1 MGDIFSCISRNQTE
15 EDVSCQQCE
24 HHEHK
29 RLQEEVD
36 VRCEQSELELK
47 QRMAEMEILYRKKV
61 DELRLQKEANVKSE
75 LEHKE
80 RKAQMEKFYKKKVED
95 MRSALKKK
103 EEELKSFKDRMAEM
117 ETFYRKKVDEIRLQR
132 EADVKSELEHKER
145 MAEMEKFYKKKVED
159 MRSALKKKEEE
170 LKSFKDRM
178 AAEITVSVR
187 QDTKHPNIPVSKT
200 PAEMEMLYKEKL
212 DEMSSALKRKDDE
225 LKSVKHRMA
234 EMETFCKKKVDEMR
248 PAEEVFF
255 SVMTG
260 DTESMN
266 NPVSKTRLTEMYTK
280 LKLVQW
286 PKVKDHLKSKNM
298 NPTTTKAL
306 VQKMFKSA
314 SEEMEK
320 KKKQI
325 EEVFILI
332 ESSSGISP
340 QKVKQYI
347 QLANHNL
354 QMSLYHSSKEDLK
367 NLELEGQYPHDV
379 IIKLRF
385 MASEC
390 YWLGCLMALNNPPL
404 YPDWKSHIPGM
415 DAWNIFPRDIKPY
428 FDM

>member
-15 EDVSCQQCE
+15 EDVTGQQCE
-24 HHEHK
+24 HHEHN

-36 VRCEQSELELK
+36 ARCEQSELELK
-47 QRMAEMEILYRKKV
+47 QRLAENETLYRKKV
-61 DELRLQKEANVKSE
+61 DELR
-75 LEHKE
+75 
-80 RKAQMEKFYKKKVED
+80 
-95 MRSALKKK
+95 SALNKK
-103 EEELKSFKDRMAEM
+103 EEELKSFKDRLQEEVDARCEQRELELKQRMAEM
-117 ETFYRKKVDEIRLQR
+117 ETFYRKKVDEMRLQR
-132 EADVKSELEHKER
+132 EADVKSEDENKER
-145 MAEMEKFYKKKVED
+145 MAEMEKFYKKKVD
-159 MRSALKKKEEE
+159 YM
-170 LKSFKDRM
+170 
-178 AAEITVSVR
+178 
-187 QDTKHPNIPVSKT
+187 
-200 PAEMEMLYKEKL
+200 
-212 DEMSSALKRKDDE
+212 
-225 LKSVKHRMA
+225 RMA
-234 EMETFCKKKVDEMR
+234 EMETFYKKKVDEMR

-255 SVMTG
+255 SMMG

-325 EEVFILI
+325 EDVFILI

-354 QMSLYHSSKEDLK
+354 QMSLYHSSKEDLLK
-367 NLELEGQYPHDV
+367 NIELEGQYPHDV
-379 IIKLRF
+379 MIKLRF

-390 YWLGCLMALNNPPL
+390 YWIGCLMALNNPPL

-415 DAWNIFPRDIKPY
+415 DAWNIFPRDIKPH

>member
-1 MGDIFSCISRNQTE
+1 
-15 EDVSCQQCE
+15 
-24 HHEHK
+24 
-29 RLQEEVD
+29 
-36 VRCEQSELELK
+36 
-47 QRMAEMEILYRKKV
+47 
-61 DELRLQKEANVKSE
+61 
-75 LEHKE
+75 
-80 RKAQMEKFYKKKVED
+80 
-95 MRSALKKK
+95 
-103 EEELKSFKDRMAEM
+103 
-117 ETFYRKKVDEIRLQR
+117 
-132 EADVKSELEHKER
+132 
-145 MAEMEKFYKKKVED
+145 
-159 MRSALKKKEEE
+159 
-170 LKSFKDRM
+170 M

-234 EMETFCKKKVDEMR
+234 EMETFYKKKVDEMR

-255 SVMTG
+255 SMMG

-325 EEVFILI
+325 EDVFILI

-354 QMSLYHSSKEDLK
+354 QMSLYHSSKEDLLK
-367 NLELEGQYPHDV
+367 NIELEGQYPHDV
-379 IIKLRF
+379 MIKLRF

-390 YWLGCLMALNNPPL
+390 YWIGCLMALNNPPL

-415 DAWNIFPRDIKPY
+415 DAWNIFPRDIKPH

>member
-15 EDVSCQQCE
+15 EDVTGQQCE
-24 HHEHK
+24 HHEHN

-36 VRCEQSELELK
+36 ARCEQSELELK
-47 QRMAEMEILYRKKV
+47 QRLAENETLYRKKV
-61 DELRLQKEANVKSE
+61 DELR
-75 LEHKE
+75 
-80 RKAQMEKFYKKKVED
+80 
-95 MRSALKKK
+95 SALNKK
-103 EEELKSFKDRMAEM
+103 EEELKSFKDRLQEEVDARCEQRELELKQRMAEM
-117 ETFYRKKVDEIRLQR
+117 ETFYRKKVDEMRLQR
-132 EADVKSELEHKER
+132 EADVKSEDENKER
-145 MAEMEKFYKKKVED
+145 MAEMEKFYKKKVD
-159 MRSALKKKEEE
+159 YM
-170 LKSFKDRM
+170 RM

-234 EMETFCKKKVDEMR
+234 EMETFYKKKVDEMR

-255 SVMTG
+255 SMMG

-325 EEVFILI
+325 EDVFILI

-354 QMSLYHSSKEDLK
+354 QMSLYHSSKEDLLK
-367 NLELEGQYPHDV
+367 NIELEGQYPHDV
-379 IIKLRF
+379 MIKLRF

-390 YWLGCLMALNNPPL
+390 YWIGCLMALNNPPL

-415 DAWNIFPRDIKPY
+415 DAWNIFPRDIKPH